1 MRKPLKTT
9 AVLDRRTLRRMAGA
23 RSFERGEDYFANG
36 QVGSLAEHEGTITTQ
51 VQGTRSYRV
60 TLWIKNGEVGYSCT
74 CPVGNDGAF
83 CKHCVAVGL
92 AWLDQDRLDKT
103 PSKKVSRPAVTM
115 DDIRKYLLDQDK
127 KALVDIIMNRA
138 MDDDWLCRQLLM
150 KIAKKRPNGLDL
162 ATYRRAI
169 DATINPGGFVG
180 YGDMYDYTRGIEE
193 TVDSIGELL
202 REGHAVE
209 VIDLAEHALT
219 AVEDAIGSVDDSDG
233 YMGGILERLQELHL
247 KACRKAKPDPETLAE
262 RLFRWELRTDWDTFY
277 GAAETYASVLGQ
289 KGLAVYRRLAEA
301 EWAKVPTL
309 GPGRDDSEKYGKR
322 FRITHIMET
331 LARQTGDV
339 EALVAI
345 KQRDLS
351 SAYAYLQ
358 IAETYKT
365 ARQHDQALEWAER
378 GVKAFPERTDSR
390 LREFLAEEYHRH
402 KRHDEA
408 MILIWAEFAESSTL
422 ERYRN
427 LATHANRIGQ
437 WMAWRSKAL
446 EYLRQSIAKAKHE
459 TRHDRW
465 AWSRQADHTEL
476 VRVFLWEKDVEAAWQ
491 EANEG
496 GCSNDLW
503 MELATKREAEHPE
516 DALLVYQRQIEPT
529 LSQKH
534 NEAYRTAIGLLRK
547 IRELMVRLGRETDFG
562 RYLESVRVAH
572 KPKRNFMK
580 LIERATWS

>member
-1 MRKPLKTT
+1 MT
-9 AVLDRRTLRRMAGA
+9 ATFDLRALRRMAGA

-36 QVGSLAEHEGTITTQ
+36 QVGSLAEHEGTITTK
-51 VQGTRSYRV
+51 VQGARSYRV
-60 TLWIKNGEVGYSCT
+60 KLWIEDGEVGYSCT
-74 CPVGNDGAF
+74 CPMGIDGVF

-92 AWLDQDRLDKT
+92 AWLDHGRPGKT
-103 PSKKVSRPAVTM
+103 PSKKASRAAVTM
-115 DDIRKYLLDQDK
+115 NDIREYLLGQDK
-127 KALVDIIMNRA
+127 KALVDMIMGRT
-138 MDDDWLCRQLLM
+138 MDDDRLRRQLLM
-150 KIAKKRPNGLDL
+150 KIARNRSKSLDL
-162 ATYRRAI
+162 TTYRQAI
-169 DATINPGGFVG
+169 DAAINPGEFVG

-193 TVDSIGELL
+193 AIDSIEELL
-202 REGHAVE
+202 REGHAAD

-219 AVEDAIGSVDDSDG
+219 AAEDAIGSVDDSDG
-233 YMGGILERLQELHL
+233 YMGSILERLQELHL
-247 KACRKAKPDPETLAE
+247 KACRKAKPDPEALAE
-262 RLFRWELRTDWDTFY
+262 RLFEWELRTDWDTFY
-277 GAAETYASVLGQ
+277 GAAKTYAGVLGQ
-289 KGLAVYRRLAEA
+289 KGLAVYRQLANA

-358 IAETYKT
+358 IAETYKS
-365 ARQHDQALEWAER
+365 ARQHDQALDWAER

-390 LREFLAEEYHRH
+390 LREFLAEEYHRR

-408 MILIWAEFAESSTL
+408 MMLIWAEFVESSTL

-437 WMAWRSKAL
+437 WEAWRSKAL
-446 EYLRQSIAKAKHE
+446 ERLRQSIVEAKRE

-465 AWSRQADHTEL
+465 AWSRQTDHTEL
-476 VRVFLWEKDVEAAWQ
+476 VRVFLWENDVEAAWQ
-491 EANEG
+491 EATQG
-496 GCSNDLW
+496 GCSNNLW
-503 MELATKREAEHPE
+503 MELAAKREKEHPE
-516 DALLVYQRQIEPT
+516 DALLVYRRHIDPT
-529 LSQKH
+529 VNQKN
-534 NEAYRTAIGLLRK
+534 NEAYREAVGLLRK
-547 IRELMVRLGRETDFG
+547 IRELMVRLGREADFG

-580 LIERATWS
+580 LIERARWS